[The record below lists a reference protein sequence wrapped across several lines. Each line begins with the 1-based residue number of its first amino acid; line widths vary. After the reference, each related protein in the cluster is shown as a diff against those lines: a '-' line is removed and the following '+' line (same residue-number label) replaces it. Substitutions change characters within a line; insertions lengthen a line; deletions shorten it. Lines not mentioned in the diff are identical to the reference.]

1 MRKMSD
7 ESTDNEM
14 LLLMKELVSK
24 VNDLEKAVYNK
35 DNLLMKSGYVVANT
49 PVPTSGSGVTTV
61 DDIAKMDWAD
71 INAMVSRMEGGN

>member
-1 MRKMSD
+1 MKKMS

-24 VNDLEKAVYNK
+24 VNELEKAVYNK

-49 PVPTSGSGVTTV
+49 PVPTTSTGGTTV

-71 INAMVSRMEGGN
+71 INEMVARMEGSN

>member
-1 MRKMSD
+1 MSD

-49 PVPTSGSGVTTV
+49 PVPTSGTGVTTV
-61 DDIAKMDWAD
+61 DDIAKMDWQD
-71 INAMVSRMEGGN
+71 INEMVARMEGSN